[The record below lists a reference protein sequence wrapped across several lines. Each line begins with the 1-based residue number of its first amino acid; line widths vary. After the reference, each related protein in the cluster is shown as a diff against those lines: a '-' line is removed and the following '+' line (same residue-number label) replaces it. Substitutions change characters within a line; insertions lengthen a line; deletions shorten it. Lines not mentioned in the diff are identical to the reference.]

1 MSAGDGWLLIS
12 VGIASMLMGIAMLAM
27 SRQRVDAR
35 RIRAVHRH
43 PQGSAE
49 LVGATLCTGAVATAI
64 VGLQWAVAVHPGSFG
79 LWAAV
84 HGVPAF
90 LAGASVARL
99 CAVLWVVRDRRRQ
112 LRAVR
117 RRIGGRG

>member
-1 MSAGDGWLLIS
+1 MSENDGWLLIS

-27 SRQRVDAR
+27 PRQRVVAR
-35 RIRAVHRH
+35 RIPTLRRLPAETIRA
-43 PQGSAE
+43 
-49 LVGATLCTGAVATAI
+49 LTCTAAVAVAI
-64 VGLQWAVAVHPGSFG
+64 VGLQWAVAFHPGSVA
-79 LWAAV
+79 LWTTL

-99 CAVLWVVRDRRRQ
+99 CAVARVVRNEWRRA
-112 LRAVR
+112 RALR